1 MSESGRAGVQA
12 YSRRRAWPDS
22 GTWVHCQRGVT
33 LIELVVSIVI
43 LSVAAAGIMMVMT
56 RTVLSSADPML
67 REQATAIAQ
76 SYMEE
81 ILTQPLTDPDG
92 GEVNGPEGG
101 ETRATYDDVWDYH
114 GIANSAGALDQNG
127 GSVAGLEGYNIAVAV
142 STANLGPG
150 AGSPAVRIAITVTH
164 DGQAGI
170 NVPVVAY
177 RLN

>member
-1 MSESGRAGVQA
+1 MPVRACLTRSG
-12 YSRRRAWPDS
+12 
-22 GTWVHCQRGVT
+22 QRGVT

-43 LSVAAAGIMMVMT
+43 LSVAATGILMVMT
-56 RTVLSSADPML
+56 QTVLSSADPML

-92 GEVNGPEGG
+92 VETNGPEGG
-101 ETRATYDDVWDYH
+101 ESRATYDDVWDYH
-114 GIANSAGALDQNG
+114 GLNNSAGALDQNG
-127 GSVAGLEGYNIAVAV
+127 ATVSGLEGYNIAVTVTGA
-142 STANLGPG
+142 TFGPG
-150 AGSPAVRIAITVTH
+150 AGSPALRIAITVTH